1 MKIVKTCT
9 PYMVHIGIQKGNR
22 FHFQC
27 GMLHNTNASM
37 TRIVSNARMQCAIQ
51 IQVANWHVLHN
62 ILCMW
67 H

>member
-1 MKIVKTCT
+1 MKNVNTCT
-9 PYMVHIGIQKGNR
+9 PYMVHIGIQSVTV

-27 GMLHNTNASM
+27 GMLHNTNAS
-37 TRIVSNARMQCAIQ
+37 TSRIDSNARMQCAIQ

-62 ILCMW
+62 ILCIW